1 VVQPQL
7 QRFAGGGA
15 SAAKTEISPISIS
28 KLIDKSSPV
37 LFINC
42 ATGKRIPTATLY
54 ARRDGNVFD
63 YFTLTLSDLLVS
75 SVTQSA
81 ADGGIIETVSLSFS
95 KITLTYVEQN
105 PNGAPGASVS
115 SSFDL

>member
-1 VVQPQL
+1 M
-7 QRFAGGGA
+7 
-15 SAAKTEISPISIS
+15 
-28 KLIDKSSPV
+28 PV

-63 YFTLTLSDLLVS
+63 YFTLTLSDVLVS

-95 KITLTYVEQN
+95 KITLPYVEQN
-105 PNGAPGASVS
+105 PNGAPGTSVS
-115 SSFDL
+115 SSFDLKANKPFTP